1 MKPCRVKLCR
11 VQPSPVQPCRL
22 MSGRCHLSLLVVLS
36 LAGCGRP
43 GPTQFLV
50 TGTVKWQGE
59 PVEKGDIIFDP
70 VERKTRAEATKIVG
84 GNYSLRI
91 GAGKMKVRIFASRE
105 LPGKVSK
112 DMNAP
117 VLEHYIPP
125 EFNRQTTLEAEVL
138 PRDDNQFSFDLPPPK

>member
-1 MKPCRVKLCR
+1 MKPCRVK
-11 VQPSPVQPCRL
+11 PHPVQLSRVIP
-22 MSGRCHLSLLVVLS
+22 GRCRLSLLVVLS

-43 GPTQFLV
+43 GPSQYLV

-70 VERKTRAEATKIVG
+70 VERETRAEATKIVG

-117 VLEHYIPP
+117 LLEHYIPP

-138 PRDDNQFSFDLPPPK
+138 PRDDNQVSFDLPPPK